1 MLTLSFSR
9 LVLEDVAKGFDI
21 GGKVF
26 RHERLG
32 FLIIVLS
39 IFRTVISLSSMG
51 QRDSRYTN
59 SLAAGIEICLQR
71 FIAPYKVNDLASPE
85 IN

>member
-1 MLTLSFSR
+1 MLES
-9 LVLEDVAKGFDI
+9 VAKGFDI
-21 GGKVF
+21 GGKAF
-26 RHERLG
+26 RHQRLS
-32 FLIIVLS
+32 FLIVVLS

-59 SLAAGIEICLQR
+59 SLAAGVEICLQR
-71 FIAPYKVNDLASPE
+71 FIAPYKVDDLASPE